1 MSLVQ
6 VFNFASAY
14 DTNQFF
20 ATLPVTAITY
30 HSHARRGNAASD
42 ALRPSEITKP
52 PPNSKSH
59 SHDPLHH
66 SPASPVPDDL

>member
-14 DTNQFF
+14 DTNQFI

-30 HSHARRGNAASD
+30 RSHARRENAASD
-42 ALRPSEITKP
+42 ALRPSEIITP

-59 SHDPLHH
+59 
-66 SPASPVPDDL
+66 